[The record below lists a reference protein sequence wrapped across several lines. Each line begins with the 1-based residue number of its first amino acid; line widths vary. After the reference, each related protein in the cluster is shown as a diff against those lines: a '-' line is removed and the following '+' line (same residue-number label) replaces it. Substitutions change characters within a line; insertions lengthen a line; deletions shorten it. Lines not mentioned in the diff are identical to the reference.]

1 MDWEEIEYRFF
12 VGLTCGL
19 ALAALIMFTISL
31 SMIGAS

>member
-19 ALAALIMFTISL
+19 SLAALIMFTISL
-31 SMIGAS
+31 TMIGTA